1 MNYSIKRED
10 SNFLL
15 LKLFLI
21 LSPICDLLTGIC
33 IFKLDMPEGFIGSPS
48 QIYRLI
54 FLFVLFF
61 RINKRQVR
69 ICIIL
74 LLWMLFVESTCFFYI
89 NNPLPFISGLN
100 YATKIV
106 FLLLLYFFVK
116 IVIESGT
123 PILKIL
129 HVFLFAAFLYA
140 LGIIISAILGIG
152 VSSYTEGTFGQKG
165 LYASGNALGI
175 FMGIASVLCVLKKK
189 KTFIDI
195 CKSLILLLSLLLLA
209 TKTALLFFIVTV
221 LFFISTRKIYN
232 KILLLCLFAGS
243 IFYFWD
249 YLTEA
254 FLAVFDVVVFR
265 YEISD
270 SPLAFMLS
278 SRDNY
283 VIDAFTEFYNS
294 SLWVLKLI
302 IGGGVFMSYRA
313 GYFEDMSFK
322 QLEMD
327 FFDVFFMYGLIGI
340 FCYIGIIFWCIR
352 KSYNKG
358 WVLFS
363 LVMFF
368 ILHSALAG
376 HILFDGVPMT
386 AGVILVN
393 ILDRRKEVQAEFKI

>member
-1 MNYSIKRED
+1 MN
-10 SNFLL
+10 FTTL
-15 LKLFLI
+15 
-21 LSPICDLLTGIC
+21 
-33 IFKLDMPEGFIGSPS
+33 
-48 QIYRLI
+48 YR
-54 FLFVLFF
+54 
-61 RINKRQVR
+61 
-69 ICIIL
+69 
-74 LLWMLFVESTCFFYI
+74 
-89 NNPLPFISGLN
+89 
-100 YATKIV
+100 
-106 FLLLLYFFVK
+106 
-116 IVIESGT
+116 
-123 PILKIL
+123 
-129 HVFLFAAFLYA
+129 
-140 LGIIISAILGIG
+140 
-152 VSSYTEGTFGQKG
+152 
-165 LYASGNALGI
+165 
-175 FMGIASVLCVLKKK
+175 
-189 KTFIDI
+189 
-195 CKSLILLLSLLLLA
+195 
-209 TKTALLFFIVTV
+209 ALLFFIVTV

-358 WVLFS
+358 WVLFLS
-363 LVMFF
+363 IGLESSG
-368 ILHSALAG
+368 L
-376 HILFDGVPMT
+376 
-386 AGVILVN
+386 
-393 ILDRRKEVQAEFKI
+393 

>member
-140 LGIIISAILGIG
+140 LGIIIPAILGIG

-165 LYASGNALGI
+165 WLRSSHE
-175 FMGIASVLCVLKKK
+175 ASVPAVYRQRPKAPS
-189 KTFIDI
+189 TQ
-195 CKSLILLLSLLLLA
+195 SHPPR
-209 TKTALLFFIVTV
+209 VTV
-221 LFFISTRKIYN
+221 SH
-232 KILLLCLFAGS
+232 AP
-243 IFYFWD
+243 FWD
-249 YLTEA
+249 LCDCLYDRNAKAEGRTW
-254 FLAVFDVVVFR
+254 
-265 YEISD
+265 
-270 SPLAFMLS
+270 
-278 SRDNY
+278 SRR
-283 VIDAFTEFYNS
+283 EPRHG
-294 SLWVLKLI
+294 K
-302 IGGGVFMSYRA
+302 
-313 GYFEDMSFK
+313 
-322 QLEMD
+322 
-327 FFDVFFMYGLIGI
+327 
-340 FCYIGIIFWCIR
+340 
-352 KSYNKG
+352 
-358 WVLFS
+358 
-363 LVMFF
+363 
-368 ILHSALAG
+368 
-376 HILFDGVPMT
+376 P
-386 AGVILVN
+386 
-393 ILDRRKEVQAEFKI
+393 

>member
-1 MNYSIKRED
+1 M
-10 SNFLL
+10 
-15 LKLFLI
+15 
-21 LSPICDLLTGIC
+21 C
-33 IFKLDMPEGFIGSPS
+33 IE
-48 QIYRLI
+48 
-54 FLFVLFF
+54 
-61 RINKRQVR
+61 
-69 ICIIL
+69 
-74 LLWMLFVESTCFFYI
+74 E
-89 NNPLPFISGLN
+89 
-100 YATKIV
+100 
-106 FLLLLYFFVK
+106 
-116 IVIESGT
+116 
-123 PILKIL
+123 
-129 HVFLFAAFLYA
+129 
-140 LGIIISAILGIG
+140 
-152 VSSYTEGTFGQKG
+152 
-165 LYASGNALGI
+165 
-175 FMGIASVLCVLKKK
+175 K

-340 FCYIGIIFWCIR
+340 FCYIGIIFGALENLIIKVGYYFHWLC
-352 KSYNKG
+352 
-358 WVLFS
+358 FS
-363 LVMFF
+363 FF
-368 ILHSALAG
+368 IQLWPGISSLMA
-376 HILFDGVPMT
+376 F
-386 AGVILVN
+386 
-393 ILDRRKEVQAEFKI
+393 R